1 MTKENATSGKLVAGT
16 GLSTN
21 GNHAHPHSSMSV
33 NTWAPGM
40 RAIWRN
46 ADHDLPV
53 VLGALLGEHDGDRF
67 WAIEGSATGVPEAQ
81 LVAEPA
87 DLLGELGALLADA
100 KVEPADAMT
109 AGKVQPVI
117 DLVATYQGIARQAG
131 LEALTRLIGH
141 LPTEERR
148 RLNLYS
154 GDLFVRGVDVDAFLE
169 QCPPP
174 PGAPKFAPKS
184 LADLLAMPPKRWLI
198 DQIVG
203 AGDLVMLYGPPGSGK
218 SFVVIDLIFAGCLG
232 QSFARRFDTS
242 KRLTVAYC
250 AGEGAS
256 GLPQRFAAAAEHY
269 GASALPTFT
278 FFDAAPQLYKGD
290 WRDAADAYSASI
302 GDFVREWQQRQAAGS
317 AGQLDLL
324 VIDTMHSATIGADE
338 NSAQDMGKVLQA
350 TKAAV
355 SALGCAVML
364 VHHSNKQGNAERGSS
379 ALRGAMDCMIEVKPT
394 AGKFLLSCEKLKDGQ
409 VWKPQTFDLLSVG
422 DTESVRV
429 WWDEVGGEGKSGKQ
443 SQDADALVALLKG
456 AGSARHTAT
465 SLAEAIGM
473 GGSRQIFKLIPL
485 AMKTEPGIKCGL
497 KHPSKD
503 ASPHNPMMYWFEATD
518 QGVGSHRNGQG

>member
-1 MTKENATSGKLVAGT
+1 MTKENATSGKLVAGD

-21 GNHAHPHSSMSV
+21 GNHAHPHSSTPSQE
-33 NTWAPGM
+33 G
-40 RAIWRN
+40 
-46 ADHDLPV
+46 
-53 VLGALLGEHDGDRF
+53 
-67 WAIEGSATGVPEAQ
+67 IE
-81 LVAEPA
+81 AE
-87 DLLGELGALLADA
+87 LEALLASA

-141 LPTEERR
+141 LPAEERQ

-154 GDLFVRGVDVDAFLE
+154 GDLFVTGAQAEHFLAA
-169 QCPPP
+169 CPPP

-198 DQIVG
+198 EQIVG
-203 AGDLVMLYGPPGSGK
+203 AGDLAMLYGPPGSGK

-269 GASALPTFT
+269 GVSALPSFT
-278 FFDAAPQLYKGD
+278 FFDAAPQLFTGEI
-290 WRDAADAYSASI
+290 ADAYSASI
-302 GDFVREWQQRQAAGS
+302 GDFVREWQQRQAAG
-317 AGQLDLL
+317 ATGQLDLL

-338 NSAQDMGKVLQA
+338 NSAQDMGRVLQA

-409 VWKPQTFDLLSVG
+409 QWKAQTFDLLAVG
-422 DTESVRV
+422 ESESVRV
-429 WWDEVGGEGKSGKQ
+429 WWDEVSDLPTAPGKQ
-443 SQDADALVALLKG
+443 GEALRSEMAKRPGVKF
-456 AGSARHTAT
+456 TAKQ
-465 SLAEAIGM
+465 LAEAAGIGQSAAINVLTRLVDKESIKRCLM
-473 GGSRQIFKLIPL
+473 DESKAPSSRNAWVYFVEKQL
-485 AMKTEPGIKCGL
+485 
-497 KHPSKD
+497 
-503 ASPHNPMMYWFEATD
+503 
-518 QGVGSHRNGQG
+518 